1 VRVSGPMSP
10 RAAARSA
17 GDMTRSDLVD
27 LEGVLSLPATGND
40 AARPSR
46 ACGAGKRIH

>member
-1 VRVSGPMSP
+1 
-10 RAAARSA
+10 
-17 GDMTRSDLVD
+17 MTRSDLVD

-46 ACGAGKRIH
+46 ACRAGKRIH